1 MDFRRISMTIFMSK
15 SAYNNIWKDQQMGN
29 LCQAHTDDPT
39 VYNSGDR
46 PISSTM
52 RIAFIYSDDS

>member
-1 MDFRRISMTIFMSK
+1 MS
-15 SAYNNIWKDQQMGN
+15 NNINLLFESDQQMGN
-29 LCQAHTDDPT
+29 LCQAHIDDPT

-52 RIAFIYSDDS
+52 SMSLFYLDSSQNERIN